1 MYGWIWRRLPGG
13 LPGKLIGSLAL
24 AAGVFALLWYV
35 AFPAIRPM
43 MPWSNVDV
51 GGTTV
56 ENEEGGDD
64 EPAGDEPTCTPGVDC
79 QHTGFDP
86 EDYETAAPPEEGE
99 DQEGDG

>member
-1 MYGWIWRRLPGG
+1 
-13 LPGKLIGSLAL
+13 
-24 AAGVFALLWYV
+24 
-35 AFPAIRPM
+35 FPTIRPM

-64 EPAGDEPTCTPGVDC
+64 DPADGPTCTPGVDC
-79 QHTGFDP
+79 QHTGFSP
-86 EDYETAAPPEEGE
+86 EDYQTATPPADAE